1 MEKILIIEDDM
12 TISHELKELLDG
24 SGYEAIILEEFEHTV
39 EHIIESSPNL
49 VLLDIN
55 IPFLNGQQVLQNL
68 RKKSDVPVIMVTS
81 KNTEID
87 EVLAMSYGA
96 DDYITKP
103 YNPTLL
109 LLRISAVL
117 KRANRTSDSLTY
129 KDITVY
135 SGKGVLS
142 RGDESVELTKNE
154 MIIFQMLLHRVETIV
169 SRDDIMTELWNNAEY
184 VNENTLTVNVSRLR
198 GKLAKLGCE
207 NAIETKKG
215 QGYMLV

>member
-24 SGYEAIILEEFEHTV
+24 SGYEAVILEEFEHTV

-96 DDYITKP
+96 DD
-103 YNPTLL
+103 
-109 LLRISAVL
+109 ISQ
-117 KRANRTSDSLTY
+117 SLT
-129 KDITVY
+129 I
-135 SGKGVLS
+135 
-142 RGDESVELTKNE
+142 R
-154 MIIFQMLLHRVETIV
+154 H
-169 SRDDIMTELWNNAEY
+169 
-184 VNENTLTVNVSRLR
+184 
-198 GKLAKLGCE
+198 CCC
-207 NAIETKKG
+207 
-215 QGYMLV
+215 